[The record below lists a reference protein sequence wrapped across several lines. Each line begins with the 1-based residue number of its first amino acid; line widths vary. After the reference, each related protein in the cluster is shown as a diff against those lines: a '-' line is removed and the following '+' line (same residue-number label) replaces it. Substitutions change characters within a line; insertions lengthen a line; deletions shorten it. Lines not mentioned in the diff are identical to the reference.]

1 MLIFHYDYFNASN
14 EKLAPIILRSF
25 DSIVY
30 VVSQRSGTDDQGSRN
45 WLKRVLRWVA
55 YGEGAYW
62 VTDGLYNSMSIVGDK
77 GVIAIDAPLCYT
89 DKLPASI
96 GAVAYM

>member
-1 MLIFHYDYFNASN
+1 
-14 EKLAPIILRSF
+14 LAQKGITL
-25 DSIVY
+25 
-30 VVSQRSGTDDQGSRN
+30 GS
-45 WLKRVLRWVA
+45 

-62 VTDGLYNSMSIVGDK
+62 VTGGLYNSMSIVGDK

-96 GAVAYM
+96 GAGAYL